1 MKEINERSIYKRYP
15 KARIIVFKDRN
26 DVRMRV
32 LDVGERWTCDFQMKS
47 SRAVTSSCCMWI

>member
-47 SRAVTSSCCMWI
+47 SRAVTSSCCM